1 MDPLHLKKQNSFEN
15 FNTPSKV
22 LNKSKIFLFYDS
34 IFELGSL
41 SYLNLINKN
50 EEKA

>member
-1 MDPLHLKKQNSFEN
+1 MTK
-15 FNTPSKV
+15 
-22 LNKSKIFLFYDS
+22 LNMAVELDS